1 MCMHVFI
8 HFFVWPRQ
16 DYAVPRALQTQLLY
30 ATYCFCASPVIIQ
43 VEGQNKGKGC
53 CGCMCAYVC
62 IGVRAL
68 RVGGL
73 CLKEEVLSGT
83 EAFCR
88 CCREDGENGKSCG
101 YHPNSMPQVAPSQFH
116 QTLSFA
122 TYDAVWFEKSLTEQ
136 TDLELPKVRQKKKDQ
151 EGGREKSLK
160 NMFTSGGWGWRR
172 SLRFPSWSVS
182 QSGGGWDSLLVP
194 LDVTWGTLISVC
206 LCLSPFLW
214 PSLSL
219 CLL

>member
-68 RVGGL
+68 CVGGL

-122 TYDAVWFEKSLTEQ
+122 SYDAVWFEKSLTEQ
-136 TDLELPKVRQKKKDQ
+136 TDLELPKVRQKKKIKG
-151 EGGREKSLK
+151 EAERKVWK
-160 NMFTSGGWGWRR
+160 TC
-172 SLRFPSWSVS
+172 
-182 QSGGGWDSLLVP
+182 LLVEAGV
-194 LDVTWGTLISVC
+194 DVGV
-206 LCLSPFLW
+206 
-214 PSLSL
+214 
-219 CLL
+219 

>member
-1 MCMHVFI
+1 
-8 HFFVWPRQ
+8 
-16 DYAVPRALQTQLLY
+16 
-30 ATYCFCASPVIIQ
+30 
-43 VEGQNKGKGC
+43 
-53 CGCMCAYVC
+53 MCAYVC

-122 TYDAVWFEKSLTEQ
+122 SYDAVWFEKSLTEQ
-136 TDLELPKVRQKKKDQ
+136 TDLELPKVRQKKDQ